1 VTAPAIAAGGPP
13 PLPPGPNLSALAVTL
28 QFKRDPIGLL
38 DRCRDAHGSR
48 FTLPLMPHGHCV
60 VLGDPDDARCLFAA
74 APYDAHAGYA
84 NAFFAPAVGPR
95 SILLLDGD
103 EHLATRR
110 LLLPAFH
117 GDHVRAQVDRIER
130 IAAAAIAAWP
140 ADEPLSILPLMQRL
154 TMDVLTAVV
163 LGVEG
168 GPRAQAVS
176 AAMLGLVAWAN
187 PPGGR
192 VVREHGEARTRADA
206 VVLREIELRRAAVT
220 GPGDVIG
227 MLLAARD
234 ADGAPLNDEQIRS
247 QLVTVLL
254 AGYET
259 SATTLSWAVERLA
272 RHPEVL
278 ARLTAEAGT
287 SGARYADAVV
297 RETLRLRPV
306 LPMVGRR
313 LRAPLAL
320 ADGAVLGADI
330 TVAPSIWLINTRAAA
345 YPEPLEFRPERFL
358 ATSPDTFGWLPFGGG
373 VRRCLGAAFTQV
385 EMRIILRSLVRRFA
399 PVALDAAPERMVVH
413 ALTLVPEHGARVRL
427 RPRRP

>member
-1 VTAPAIAAGGPP
+1 MSAPAIAAPHA
-13 PLPPGPNLSALAVTL
+13 LPPGPDLSALAVTL

-38 DRCRDAHGSR
+38 DRCRDAHGDR

-74 APYDAHAGYA
+74 RPDDAHAGFA
-84 NAFFAPAVGPR
+84 NAFFAPAVGAR

-117 GDHVRAQVDRIER
+117 GDHVRAQVER
-130 IAAAAIAAWP
+130 IARIADAAIAAWP
-140 ADEPLSILPLMQRL
+140 ADQPLAVLPLMQRL

-168 GPRAQAVS
+168 GARAREVS
-176 AAMLGLVAWAN
+176 EAMLGLVEWAN
-187 PPGGR
+187 PRGGR
-192 VVREHGEARTRADA
+192 IARECIDARARADT
-206 VVLREIELRRAAVT
+206 VVLREIELRRVADA

-227 MLLAARD
+227 MLLDARD
-234 ADGAPLNDEQIRS
+234 GDGVPLDDEEIRS

-272 RHPEVL
+272 RHPGVL
-278 ARLTAEAGT
+278 ARLTAEADAT
-287 SGARYADAVV
+287 GAQYADAVV

-306 LPMVGRR
+306 FPMVGRR

-320 ADGAVLGADI
+320 ADGVVVRADV
-330 TVAPSIWLINTRAAA
+330 TVAPSIWLINTRNDA

-358 ATSPDTFGWLPFGGG
+358 DAAPDSFGWLPFGGG

-385 EMRIILRSLVRRFA
+385 QMRIILQALVRRFT
-399 PVALDAAPERMVVH
+399 PVATDEASERMVVH

-427 RPRRP
+427 RPRSG

>member
-1 VTAPAIAAGGPP
+1 VTAPAIAAPHA
-13 PLPPGPNLSALAVTL
+13 LPPGPDLGALAVTL

-38 DRCRDAHGSR
+38 DRCRDAHGAR
-48 FTLPLMPHGHCV
+48 FTLPLLPHGRCV
-60 VLGDPDDARCLFAA
+60 VLGDPEDARCLFAA
-74 APYDAHAGYA
+74 RPDDAHAGFA
-84 NAFFAPAVGPR
+84 NAFFAPAIGPR

-117 GDHVRAQVDRIER
+117 GDHVRAQVDRIAR
-130 IAAAAIAAWP
+130 IADAAIAAWP
-140 ADEPLSILPLMQRL
+140 ADEPLAVLPLMQAL
-154 TMDVLTAVV
+154 TMDVLSAVV

-168 GPRAQAVS
+168 GACAREVS
-176 AAMLGLVAWAN
+176 EAMLGLVEWAN
-187 PPGGR
+187 PRGGR
-192 VVREHGEARTRADA
+192 IARERVDARARADA
-206 VVLREIELRRAAVT
+206 VVLREIARRRAADS

-227 MLLAARD
+227 MLLDARG
-234 ADGAPLNDEQIRS
+234 ADGAPLDDDEIRS

-272 RHPEVL
+272 RHPGVL
-278 ARLTAEAGT
+278 ARLTAEADAT
-287 SGARYADAVV
+287 GAHYTDAVV

-306 LPMVGRR
+306 FPMVGRR
-313 LRAPLAL
+313 LRAPLTL
-320 ADGAVLGADI
+320 ADGLVVPADV
-330 TVAPSIWLINTRAAA
+330 TVAPSIWLVNTRSAA

-358 ATSPDTFGWLPFGGG
+358 DTAPDSFGWLPFGGG

-385 EMRIILRSLVRRFA
+385 EMRIILRALVRRFA
-399 PVALDAAPERMVVH
+399 PVAVDNAPERMVVH

-427 RPRRP
+427 RPLSR